1 MESFDKILIAFKSA
15 KEQLGEIL
23 SSFEMIDAKS
33 LEVVTHHCK
42 VKSPL
47 PDYPFYMLIETSG
60 SNTVHDE
67 EKLNHFL
74 ENVMSQGLVVDGTVT
89 NEPGKM
95 GVSCLEITIYSFVPI
110 QT

>member
-1 MESFDKILIAFKSA
+1 MESFDKILTAFKSA
-15 KEQLGEIL
+15 KQQLGEIL
-23 SSFEMIDAKS
+23 SSCEMIDAKS

-74 ENVMSQGLVVDGTVT
+74 ENVMSEGIVVDGTVT

-95 GVSCLEITIYSFVPI
+95 GVS
-110 QT
+110 